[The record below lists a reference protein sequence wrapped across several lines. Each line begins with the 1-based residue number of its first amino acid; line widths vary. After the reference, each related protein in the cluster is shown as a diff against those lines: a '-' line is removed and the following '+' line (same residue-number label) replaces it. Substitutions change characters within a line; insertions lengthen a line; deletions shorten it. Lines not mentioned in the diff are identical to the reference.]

1 MEYRNFEKII
11 KNVIISLFIL
21 SIALINVG
29 CDDDDDDDE
38 ERIGNWVELSDF
50 EGKPRTDA
58 VSFTIGEKAYVGTG
72 YDGDE
77 RLNDFWEYDHNYDQ
91 WTRKDDFPGIARN
104 GAVGFGT
111 DSKGYIGSGYDGV
124 NKLKD
129 FWEYDPSNNSWIK
142 VADFGGTERYGA
154 IAFAINNKGYVGTGY
169 DDNALKDF
177 WEYNPNNDTWS
188 QVFSLGG
195 GKRRDAAAFVIDDK
209 AYVCTGIDNGS
220 YENDFWVYD
229 PALNSW
235 SDLRH
240 ISNVSDDDDFD
251 DEYSSIIG
259 IDKVGFS
266 INGKGYLAT
275 GGTSAGTTVWE
286 YDPTTDLW
294 EIKTDLEATGRIG
307 AVGFAIG
314 ETGYLTTGRNSSYYL
329 DDLWGFKP
337 DNEQVDLDK
346 NNSIVEYNE

>member
-1 MEYRNFEKII
+1 MEYRNIEKIM
-11 KNVIISLFIL
+11 KKLLISLFIM

-29 CDDDDDDDE
+29 CDDDDDDDDE
-38 ERIGNWVELSDF
+38 IIGNWIELSDF
-50 EGKPRTDA
+50 EGIPRTDA

-77 RLNDFWEYDHNYDQ
+77 RLTDFWEYDPNFDQ
-91 WTRKDDFPGIARN
+91 WTRKADFPGIARN

-111 DSKGYIGSGYDGV
+111 DYKGYIGSGYDGV

-129 FWEYDPSNNSWIK
+129 FWEYDPTDNSWTQIK
-142 VADFGGTERYGA
+142 EFGGTGRYGA
-154 IAFAINNKGYVGTGY
+154 VAFTINNKGYVGTGY

-177 WEYNPNNDTWS
+177 WEYNPSDNTWS

-195 GKRRDAAAFVIDDK
+195 GKRRDATAFVIDNK
-209 AYVCTGIDNGS
+209 AYVCSGIDNGS

-240 ISNVSDDDDFD
+240 ISNVSDDDYD
-251 DEYSSIIG
+251 DDYSSIIG

-266 INGKGYLAT
+266 INGKGYLTT
-275 GGTSAGTTVWE
+275 GGTSASTTVWE
-286 YDPTTDLW
+286 YDPATDLW
-294 EIKTDLEATGRIG
+294 EIKTSLEATGRTG

-314 ETGYLTTGRNSSYYL
+314 ETGYLATGRNSSYYL

-346 NNSIVEYNE
+346 NSSIVEVNK